1 MDARVDGI
9 QGAFFEDIKEGQK
22 AEFTKIVTE
31 QDVED
36 FARISGDTNPVHL
49 NEEYAQ
55 STMFKGR
62 IAHGVLT
69 AGLIST
75 VFGTILPG
83 PGAIFVAKSMKF
95 KAPVRLGDE
104 VTAVVTVTKKHAERK
119 FVEFETACL
128 VDGKPVLVGDATL
141 MVPSRDA

>member
-1 MDARVDGI
+1 MDALPNPT
-9 QGAFFEDIKEGQK
+9 QGAYFEDIEVGQT
-22 AEFTKIVTE
+22 AEFTKTVSE
-31 QDVED
+31 ADVED

-49 NEEYAQ
+49 HEEYAR

-83 PGAIFVAKSMKF
+83 PGAIFVAKSMRF

-104 VTAVVTVTKKHAERK
+104 VTARVTVTNVIPEKK

-128 VDGKPVLVGDATL
+128 VDGKPVLVGEATL
-141 MVPSRDA
+141 MVPSRQA

>member
-1 MDARVDGI
+1 MDAHLNAT
-9 QGAFFEDIKEGQK
+9 QGAYFEDIEEGQT
-22 AEFTKIVTE
+22 AEFTKIVSE
-31 QDVED
+31 ADVED
-36 FARISGDTNPVHL
+36 FARISGDTNPVHM

-55 STMFKGR
+55 STLFKGR

-83 PGAIFVAKSMKF
+83 PGAIFVAKSMRF

-104 VTAVVTVTKKHAERK
+104 VTARVTVTKKVPEKK

-128 VDGKPVLVGDATL
+128 VDGKPVLVGEATL
-141 MVPSRDA
+141 MVPSREG

>member
-1 MDARVDGI
+1 MDAHIDGT
-9 QGAFFEDIKEGQK
+9 QGAFFEDIEIGQS
-22 AEFTKIVTE
+22 AEYSKIVSE
-31 QDVED
+31 ADVED

-49 NEEYAQ
+49 NEDYAQ

-83 PGAIFVAKSMKF
+83 PGAIFVAKSMRF

-104 VTAVVTVTKKHAERK
+104 VTARVTVTNKVDDKK
-119 FVEFETACL
+119 FVEFETVCL
-128 VDGKPVLVGDATL
+128 VDGKPVLVGEATL
-141 MVPSRDA
+141 MVPSRGA